1 MTVNVQQQEVP
12 TLTCSPQNQTVN
24 VNQNANFSASG
35 GTGSYAWSAPGSSGS
50 GQNFSTNFGSPGTK
64 SVVVSSGNQ
73 SATCHVNVQAEQ
85 ISPPSKPVVSGL
97 PSCSAGNYSATIS
110 WQGNPGSGF
119 FVDIANNSGFGPFW
133 NKGVGSAL
141 STTAP
146 NGFQPHGTAQQL
158 TLQPDTTYF
167 VRVFNGQHSPTEQFR
182 VPSCVNP
189 PTADIKANGS
199 DGPVTI
205 QSGTQATISWT
216 STNATACTVS
226 PTGWTGTSGTQAT
239 GNLSNTQTY
248 TVNCTGPGGSASD
261 SVTVNVQTT
270 SCTAPAVTTFG
281 ATNIGQNSAT
291 LSGSVNPNG
300 RSTNVWFEYGLN
312 TGVGT
317 SVGHQTIS
325 GSGTQQVNFT
335 LFNLQ
340 ANSTYF
346 FRIVAQSDCGGVQYG
361 SILSFVT
368 TGGGFLLPTVNLNAN
383 PTNIFQGQSSV
394 LSWNSNNA
402 NQCFASNGWSGN
414 KNLSGSETVFPA
426 FTTTYT
432 ITCSNQHGTASD
444 TETVFVTTGGTAN
457 NLQVVKSVRNITLN
471 QNFYSSSVEAQ
482 GLDVLEFEIK
492 VRNADNV
499 AGQVNVRDIL
509 PTQLFYVPGSTTLNG
524 STAADG
530 ITTGGLALGT
540 VNPNEEKIVRFRAVV
555 FVGTAQQ
562 FLTNQASATM
572 NTGVQ
577 NAFATIQIRNRG
589 QVLGAADIVTGP
601 EDMLPG
607 VLIFG
612 FLASLL
618 TYFAAFKYRWIKVG
632 AYAPATAAP
641 VSDLERLVLE
651 LRASEGAP
659 DTERKN
665 LT

>member
-1 MTVNVQQQEVP
+1 MRIAGESDGVPPPTANRTPEGFLDVASCDTIAGWAVDRDIPSQSIQVHIYKDGPAGSGTFVTAATTDVFRPDVNAALGVSGNHGFHISTPQAFKDGQAHTVYIHGIDN
-12 TLTCSPQNQTVN
+12 N
-24 VNQNANFSASG
+24 
-35 GTGSYAWSAPGSSGS
+35 GTGPHPVLSGVPKTIQC
-50 GQNFSTNFGSPGTK
+50 GQPP
-64 SVVVSSGNQ
+64 
-73 SATCHVNVQAEQ
+73 VN
-85 ISPPSKPVVSGL
+85 
-97 PSCSAGNYSATIS
+97 
-110 WQGNPGSGF
+110 NP
-119 FVDIANNSGFGPFW
+119 
-133 NKGVGSAL
+133 
-141 STTAP
+141 
-146 NGFQPHGTAQQL
+146 
-158 TLQPDTTYF
+158 
-167 VRVFNGQHSPTEQFR
+167 
-182 VPSCVNP
+182 P